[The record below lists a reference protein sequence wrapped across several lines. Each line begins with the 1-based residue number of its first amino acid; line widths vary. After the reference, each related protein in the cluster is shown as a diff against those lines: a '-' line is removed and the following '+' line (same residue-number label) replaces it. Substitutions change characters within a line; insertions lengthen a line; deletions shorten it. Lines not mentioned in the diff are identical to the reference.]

1 MAETFPH
8 TPIQALTMLYLQSHD
23 ISDLTSEELYDK
35 YIEVSQKM
43 SERYKDISNQKDEPK
58 PDQPVFK
65 FSRPM

>member
-1 MAETFPH
+1 MAETFPCTH
-8 TPIQALTMLYLQSHD
+8 IQALTMLYLQSHD
-23 ISDLTSEELYDK
+23 ISDLTPEELYDK